1 MPAGKQAWQAE
12 SLLYDGTVRGILFDM
27 DGVLYNSDRLIP
39 GAVETVAWL
48 RSKGVPHLFVTN
60 TTSRGHGALVE
71 KLRGF
76 GIEASEGD
84 ILTPPVAA
92 AEWLR
97 QHCDGPVALFLRPS
111 TRAEFA
117 GLPLLADDAEHGAAY
132 VVIGDLGDLW
142 DFRTLNR
149 AFRLLH
155 DNPEAKLVA
164 LGMTRYWLAS
174 DGISLDVAPFV
185 AALEHATGRE
195 PVVFGKP
202 AARFFLAAAE
212 RLGLAAADVL
222 MVGDDIHADVLGA
235 QAAGLKGALV
245 RTGKFRPADLEGT
258 EQPNVVL
265 DSVADL
271 PGWWESILLS

>member
-1 MPAGKQAWQAE
+1 
-12 SLLYDGTVRGILFDM
+12 VRGILFDM

-48 RSKGVPHLFVTN
+48 RSKGIPHLFVTN
-60 TTSRGHGALVE
+60 TTSRGRGALVE

-76 GIEASEGD
+76 GIEAAEAD

-97 QHCDGPVALFLRPS
+97 AKCEGPVALFLRPS

-117 GLPLLADDAEHGAAY
+117 GLPLLGDDAERGAAY

-142 DFRTLNR
+142 DFRKLNR

-155 DNPEAKLVA
+155 HNPEAKLLA
-164 LGMTRYWLAS
+164 LGMTRYWLAR

-185 AALEHATGRE
+185 AALQHATGRE
-195 PVVFGKP
+195 PIVFGKP
-202 AARFFLAAAE
+202 AERFFHAAAE

-222 MVGDDIHADVLGA
+222 MVGDDMHADVLGA
-235 QAAGLKGALV
+235 QAAGFKGALV
-245 RTGKFRPADLEGT
+245 RTGKFRPEDLEGA
-258 EQPNVVL
+258 ERPDVVL

-271 PGWWESILLS
+271 PGWWEKPPEMS

>member
-1 MPAGKQAWQAE
+1 M
-12 SLLYDGTVRGILFDM
+12 RGILFDM

-48 RSKGVPHLFVTN
+48 RARRIPHLFVTN
-60 TTSRGHGALVE
+60 TTSRGRAALVE

-76 GIEASEGD
+76 GIEASEDD

-92 AEWLR
+92 AAWLR
-97 QHCDGPVALFLRPS
+97 AQCEGPVALFLRPS

-117 GLPLLADDAEHGAAY
+117 GLPLADDTAERGAAY

-155 DNPEAKLVA
+155 HNPEAKLVA

-185 AALEHATGRE
+185 AALQHATGRE
-195 PVVFGKP
+195 PIVFGKP

-212 RLGLAAADVL
+212 RLGLEAAEVL

-245 RTGKFRPADLEGT
+245 RTGKFRPADLEGAQ
-258 EQPNVVL
+258 QPDAVL
-265 DSVADL
+265 DSVADV
-271 PGWWESILLS
+271 PAWWEAAQVS